1 MKICSCKQYLWKIP
15 IEVSNCGQ
23 NQGLHHA
30 WCLSRSDQKKME
42 KQEWEVRNALQGISS
57 QILLLS
63 LPTAF
68 CRLGLGGSLGQIDAL
83 MPFWLWN
90 ILEQSPGVSFQMPI
104 KDNGHS
110 TIKNSVS

>member
-1 MKICSCKQYLWKIP
+1 
-15 IEVSNCGQ
+15 
-23 NQGLHHA
+23 
-30 WCLSRSDQKKME
+30 ME
-42 KQEWEVRNALQGISS
+42 KQEWEVRNAPQGISS

-68 CRLGLGGSLGQIDAL
+68 YRLGLGVSLGQTDAL

-90 ILEQSPGVSFQMPI
+90 ILKQSPGTSFQMPS

-110 TIKNSVS
+110 NIKNSLS